1 LRRPALAPQ
10 LKRDPLGGGNVR
22 APVTIARRVAILGP
36 AILWLLVLAL
46 MIQDWLADPY
56 NPGLRSTA
64 AYGHNQE
71 GALFQGV
78 LWSTMELAVL
88 YVILRPWSFRASWGR
103 ALLASLLFLPWT
115 GVCGMAVMHS
125 GGVFVLHVFWLLVV
139 SFSLIAVALA
149 SGLQALLRRKDAAA

>member
-1 LRRPALAPQ
+1 MSE
-10 LKRDPLGGGNVR
+10 
-22 APVTIARRVAILGP
+22 APVTSARRFSILGP
-36 AILWLLVLAL
+36 AILWLLLLAL
-46 MIQDWLADPY
+46 MIQDWVADPY

-103 ALLASLLFLPWT
+103 VLLALLLFLPWT
-115 GVCGMAVMHS
+115 SVSVMAVMHS

-149 SGLQALLRRKDAAA
+149 SGLQALLRKKDAAA

>member
-1 LRRPALAPQ
+1 
-10 LKRDPLGGGNVR
+10 
-22 APVTIARRVAILGP
+22 
-36 AILWLLVLAL
+36 
-46 MIQDWLADPY
+46 
-56 NPGLRSTA
+56 
-64 AYGHNQE
+64 
-71 GALFQGV
+71 V

-125 GGVFVLHVFWLLVV
+125 GGFFVLHVFWLLVV